1 MKCVWLLS
9 QLAACTVW
17 HKHSNVMFCPTT
29 LLLVGKN
36 CLLVAGKAEIFRKQ
50 LSYATG
56 NIVNTN
62 LLLKT
67 VIVCDRRIP
76 AELFQLSLID
86 WEHPTSTR
94 HTHTHTLVCKLRQ
107 RQKHTHTHTHTH
119 TRAVRLFVF
128 LIGYS
133 RVLQRC
139 WCYRCGLLCAAC
151 VRDSVFRSDGT
162 LPTVLRNRQ
171 C

>member
-94 HTHTHTLVCKLRQ
+94 HTHTHTHTLVCKLRQ
-107 RQKHTHTHTHTH
+107 RQKHTRTHTHTH
-119 TRAVRLFVF
+119 SCCAPLCVLNRLQSCATEM
-128 LIGYS
+128 L
-133 RVLQRC
+133 VLQV
-139 WCYRCGLLCAAC
+139 WAALCGLRQRL
-151 VRDSVFRSDGT
+151 SV
-162 LPTVLRNRQ
+162 
-171 C
+171 